1 MCMEAAEQMNE
12 WTNEPMKEQRN
23 IYEGVKMNQL
33 SGSELEEIYCPENLE
48 EEATF
53 CAQTGTKGIYHTLF
67 SHFLP

>member
-1 MCMEAAEQMNE
+1 MCMETAEQMNE

-33 SGSELEEIYCPENLE
+33 SGPELEEIYCPENLE

-53 CAQTGTKGIYHTLF
+53 CAQADLELF
-67 SHFLP
+67 PHFLP